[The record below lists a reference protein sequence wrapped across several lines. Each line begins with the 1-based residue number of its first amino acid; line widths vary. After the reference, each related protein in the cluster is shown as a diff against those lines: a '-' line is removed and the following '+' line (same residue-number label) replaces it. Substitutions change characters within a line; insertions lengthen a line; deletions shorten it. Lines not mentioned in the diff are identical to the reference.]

1 MQCREIDPDVGW
13 MAAGIITIKTPATEQ
28 QAKPREKKRRKA
40 TKRNDSKQQ
49 QIAKSMQHM
58 SEVPHLINAQ
68 QVRYSDVHTIYW
80 NVITPCEKW
89 ANVKEC
95 VSTYA
100 IYNNNWGH

>member
-13 MAAGIITIKTPATEQ
+13 MAAGIITIKTRATEQ
-28 QAKPREKKRRKA
+28 QPKPREKKRRKA
-40 TKRNDSKQQ
+40 TKKNDSKQQ